1 MESKDL
7 ERRLTN
13 ALGPQLSWTTVF
25 IIEYLGPILIH
36 IAVPLLRPY
45 LYKSSAPMSSSQ
57 YLSMAMIVLHF
68 IKREYE
74 TLFVHRFSLST
85 MPLMNIFKNSFHYW
99 VLSGVN
105 IAYWIY
111 SPTSYTALSSP
122 TIDKINLL
130 GLVLYLFGEISNFHT
145 HITLSNLRSPGGTE
159 RAIPKGYGFGLVTCP
174 NYLFELTAWLGVA
187 IVNKSLA
194 TVIFGMVSSWQ
205 MYQWAIKKEKAL
217 RTEFPDTYR
226 KKKYVLFPSPGAVI
240 GYLTK

>member
-1 MESKDL
+1 MEFQYN
-7 ERRLTN
+7 RIRLT
-13 ALGPQLSWTTVF
+13 ALGPQLSWITVF

-45 LYKSSAPMSSSQ
+45 LYKSSAPMSSTQ

-68 IKREYE
+68 VKREYE
-74 TLFVHRFSLST
+74 TLYVHKFSLST
-85 MPLMNIFKNSFHYW
+85 MPFMNIFKNSFHYW
-99 VLSGVN
+99 MLSGAN
-105 IAYWIY
+105 LAYWIY

-122 TIDKINLL
+122 TIDKVNML
-130 GLVLYLFGEISNFHT
+130 GVAIYLFGEISNFKT
-145 HITLSNLRSPGGTE
+145 HLTLSNLRSPGGTE

-174 NYLFELTAWLGVA
+174 NYLFELIAWTGVA

-194 TVIFGMVSSWQ
+194 TVLFGIVSGAQ

-226 KKKYVLFPSPGAVI
+226 KKKYVLFPSLGAVI
-240 GYLTK
+240 GSLTK